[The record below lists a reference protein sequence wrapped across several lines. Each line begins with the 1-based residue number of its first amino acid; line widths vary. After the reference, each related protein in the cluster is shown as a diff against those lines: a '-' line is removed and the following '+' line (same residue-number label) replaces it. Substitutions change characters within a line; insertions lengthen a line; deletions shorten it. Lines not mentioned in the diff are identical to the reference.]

1 MRSIFGKL
9 ISGALVIL
17 LTGCNALTDYRFYH
31 EGIGSDL
38 YGYGSEAAATT
49 GYLESYI
56 GLLCVQAGLPRVMH
70 ADGTSSCSISE
81 TSSSDW
87 SLIVQAG
94 MNDIDGRCD
103 AYITWLDDKRRSN
116 EPFLK
121 QLAMTGAA
129 TLGILDAT
137 SASVKAITITGIAFG
152 LAANTF
158 TNINARILSLEQST
172 VQSVVLDTQ
181 QKFRQ
186 NNNPSSVS
194 SRPAAIYYLRN
205 YLRICLPFSIETSV
219 NNTVTVFH
227 RAGSGALDDDTLFS
241 KQVVITDP
249 RKPFETPKPRPPT
262 KSGTRLSLAEER
274 LLPGEIARIQTAL
287 CIRAPDSDLGPQGS
301 STRRAIA
308 GYFSGANGQ
317 PEAASVV
324 LDQTKVATLLGA
336 AGEVKQ
342 CPATF
347 RSGYE
352 VGAFASPA
360 SERANNVK
368 EIQQK
373 FIDIGSPGVT
383 LSGTFD
389 PATRTAIEKLRT
401 DNAIAGSDGIINF
414 PLHKRILGLK
424 KPQ

>member
-1 MRSIFGKL
+1 MRGFLQSL
-9 ISGALVIL
+9 IAATLATLVA
-17 LTGCNALTDYRFYH
+17 GCNFLTDYRYYR

-38 YGYGSEAAATT
+38 YGAESLAASASLDAYV
-49 GYLESYI
+49 GI
-56 GLLCVQAGLPRVMH
+56 LCHQAGLPQVMN
-70 ADGTSSCSISE
+70 ADGTLSCALDN
-81 TSSSDW
+81 SSSGW
-87 SLIVQAG
+87 ALVVQAG

-103 AYITWLDDKRRSN
+103 GYLAWLDDKRRSN

-121 QLAMTGAA
+121 QLAATSAA

-137 SASVKAITITGIAFG
+137 SAGVKAITITGIAFG

-158 TNINARILSLEQST
+158 TNVNARILSLEQST
-172 VQSVVLDTQ
+172 VQSVVLDSQ
-181 QKFRQ
+181 QKYRK
-186 NNNPSSVS
+186 NNSPSAVQ

-205 YLRICLPFSIETSV
+205 YLRICLPFSIETSI

-227 RAGSGALDDDTLFS
+227 RAGSEALDSENTLFS
-241 KQVVITDP
+241 KQMVITDP
-249 RKPFETPKPRPPT
+249 RKPFEPPKPRTPK
-262 KSGTRLSLAEER
+262 KSDTRFSLAEER
-274 LLPGEIARIQTAL
+274 LLPGEIEAIQTAL
-287 CIRAPDSDLGPQGS
+287 CIRAPDSDLGLQGS
-301 STRRAIA
+301 ATRRAIA
-308 GYFSGANGQ
+308 GYFSGSNGQ
-317 PEAASVV
+317 PEAATVI
-324 LDQTKVATLLGA
+324 LDPTRVTTLLRA
-336 AGEVKQ
+336 AGEVKK

-352 VGAFASPA
+352 VGAFALPA

-389 PATRTAIEKLRT
+389 TATRTAIEKLRT
-401 DNAIAGSDGIINF
+401 DNAIAGSEGIINF

-424 KPQ
+424 KP